1 MSSRAVILHAMA
13 QTSQGHWYQ
22 WLKSE
27 LEERGYTVWVPDLP
41 HSDHPDTKEMTEF
54 LLAHNEWD
62 FNDNLIIGHSSGS
75 VEVLYLLQALPKL
88 VKVKTA
94 VMVSSFDH
102 MVSGMEAQHDRIFTQ
117 AFDFEKIKTS
127 AEKSLFIH
135 GDDDP
140 WCPLEGAQTLS
151 QETDG
156 ELVVVPGGGHF
167 STSLDP
173 KYREFPE
180 LVKILE
186 ARQLL

>member
-1 MSSRAVILHAMA
+1 MKRAVILHAME
-13 QTSQGHWYQ
+13 QNSQGHWYQ

-27 LEERGYTVWVPDLP
+27 LEQRGHAVWVPDLP

-54 LLAHNEWD
+54 LLARNEWD
-62 FNDNLIIGHSSGS
+62 FHDNLIIGHSSGS

-94 VMVSSFDH
+94 VMVSSFDR
-102 MVSGMEAQHDRIFTQ
+102 MVQGMEAQHDRIFTQ

-127 AEKSLFIH
+127 AEKLLFVH
-135 GDDDP
+135 GNNDP

-156 ELVVVPGGGHF
+156 ELVAVPGGGHF
-167 STSLDP
+167 STSLDARFT
-173 KYREFPE
+173 KFPE

-186 ARQLL
+186 ERDLL